1 MIIGRKHFVLA
12 ALILALGAAVYLNWQ
27 FAPTDNMINDVIS
40 NNAENISTESDNQEY
55 VAAVKQTSATDA
67 SATGYEEEA
76 VEAGKKTNYF
86 EEARA
91 ERKKTRDDA
100 ISMLQEI
107 IDNAALDS
115 SQKTE
120 AADTAAAIAKNM
132 EKEAAI
138 ESLVKAKGYKDCVV
152 VISDMQVNV
161 VIPAGNSGLT
171 AADAALVKD
180 IVIGQIEISPSCI
193 KIIEAK

>member
-27 FAPTDNMINDVIS
+27 FTPSDTLITDVIS
-40 NNAENISTESDNQEY
+40 DNSENIISDQSEQEY
-55 VAAVKQTSATDA
+55 VSAAAKTSATDA
-67 SATGYEEEA
+67 SANSYEEEA

-86 EEARA
+86 EEVRA

-100 ISMLQEI
+100 VAMLQEI

-115 SQKTE
+115 SQKSE
-120 AADTAAAIAKNM
+120 AADTAAAIAENM

-138 ESLVKAKGYKDCVV
+138 ESLVKAKGYTDCVV

-161 VIPAGNSGLT
+161 IIPAGSSGIT
-171 AADAALVKD
+171 AADAAIIKD

-193 KIIEAK
+193 KIIESK

>member
-1 MIIGRKHFVLA
+1 MIFGRKHLVLA
-12 ALILALGAAVYLNWQ
+12 ALIIALGAAVYLNWQ
-27 FAPTDNMINDVIS
+27 FTPSESMITDVIS
-40 NNAENISTESDNQEY
+40 DNSENAVADGEY
-55 VAAVKQTSATDA
+55 VSAAAQASATDA
-67 SATGYEEEA
+67 SVNSSSEYEEEA
-76 VEAGKKTNYF
+76 VEAGKKTSYF
-86 EEARA
+86 DEARA

-100 ISMLQEI
+100 LAMIQEI

-115 SQKTE
+115 AQKAE
-120 AADTAAAIAKNM
+120 AANTAAAIAKNM
-132 EKEAAI
+132 EKESSI

-161 VIPAGNSGLT
+161 IIPAADSGLT
-171 AADAALVKD
+171 AADAAIIKD

>member
-12 ALILALGAAVYLNWQ
+12 ALIIALGAAVYLNWQ
-27 FAPTDNMINDVIS
+27 FTPSESMITDVIS
-40 NNAENISTESDNQEY
+40 ENSEDITSSEQEY
-55 VAAVKQTSATDA
+55 VSAATQPSSTDA
-67 SATGYEEEA
+67 STNSYEAEA
-76 VEAGKKTNYF
+76 VEAGKKTSYF

-100 ISMLQEI
+100 IAMLQEV

-115 SQKTE
+115 AQKGE
-120 AADTAAAIAKNM
+120 AANTAAAIAENM
-132 EKEAAI
+132 EKESSI

-161 VIPAGNSGLT
+161 IIPTGDSGLT
-171 AADAALVKD
+171 AADAALIKD